1 MPKIFAADVRQG
13 LGIQVESVRD
23 VCAYFLGYDTL
34 TPEKRK
40 DVETSWG
47 YKSKCIRLLAQLCGV
62 SKWSVKDWGRGL
74 EFSTIPPIRLAQ
86 LTILMLRSK
95 LEKCQEQLRQKD
107 EEIRRMKWII
117 DSLELQLHSARRSA

>member
-86 LTILMLRSK
+86 LTIMNYLALRIRYVQGF
-95 LEKCQEQLRQKD
+95 CRFN
-107 EEIRRMKWII
+107 EEICF
-117 DSLELQLHSARRSA
+117 HPPV